1 MVRKFEKSMMGE
13 LKYFFRLPNQANPR
27 LHLHQPSEVH

>member
-27 LHLHQPSEVH
+27 LHLHQPNKVH